1 MEQEKMYVERKL
13 LQFYQKNEDLF
24 ESLKNNNKKVR
35 RIPNIEINTLDD
47 INSKDKRQYSMDKR

>member
-1 MEQEKMYVERKL
+1 MYVERKL